1 MLLSRFL
8 QHLFDPLRTSGP
20 KSSLLAKKSGC
31 LVLWV
36 GSGFSPWAA
45 TAVQCKPEP

>member
-1 MLLSRFL
+1 MLLSRFM

-20 KSSLLAKKSGC
+20 KVSLLAKEGAC

-36 GSGFSPWAA
+36 CSGFSPWAA
-45 TAVQCKPEP
+45 TAVGCKPEP

>member
-8 QHLFDPLRTSGP
+8 QHLFDPQRASGT
-20 KSSLLAKKSGC
+20 KASFLAKESAC

-36 GSGFSPWAA
+36 GFGFSLWAA
-45 TAVQCKPEP
+45 TAVGCKPEP